1 MAIPDMKNKVET
13 CIIGVN
19 NIKIKS
25 VFGTREKQILV
36 SFIIISHYFS
46 VCNIDLYYILSSC

>member
-19 NIKIKS
+19 NIKNKKGCLELEKS
-25 VFGTREKQILV
+25 RF
-36 SFIIISHYFS
+36 
-46 VCNIDLYYILSSC
+46 